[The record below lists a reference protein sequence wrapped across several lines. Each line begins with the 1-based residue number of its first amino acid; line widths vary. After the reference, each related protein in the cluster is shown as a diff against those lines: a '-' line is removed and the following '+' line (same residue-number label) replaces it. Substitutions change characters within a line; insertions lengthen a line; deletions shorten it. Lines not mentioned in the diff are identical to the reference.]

1 MMFVP
6 GEAELVT
13 YLTYKGGELERDGPA
28 GDLLRLSF
36 NDYMRK
42 WLLKSDVFLSFCC
55 AFIYII
61 IFYICFTHGYWR
73 ALVIERNNHILHY
86 FILGVIIYLIITAA
100 GSWANSR
107 YRVPIMPLIAIY
119 SGRGLWAFI
128 QCFRPGKRLVESI

>member
-6 GEAELVT
+6 GEGEVVT
-13 YLTYKGGELERDGPA
+13 YLSYKGGELETEGPA

-42 WLLKSDVFLSFCC
+42 WLLKSDVFLWWSC

-61 IFYICFTHGYWR
+61 TFYTCFAHGYWR
-73 ALVIERNNHILHY
+73 TVIIERNNNIIHY
-86 FILGVIIYLIITAA
+86 FILGVIIYLIITVA
-100 GSWANSR
+100 GAWANSR